1 MPVVGVDT
9 GGTFTDVIWYGG
21 EGTRFVTAKVP
32 STPDDPAQAIFAGL
46 ERLKI
51 MGLPVPDR
59 VVHGSTVAT
68 NAILEGKGVKTALVT
83 TAGFR
88 DVLAIGRQNRAD
100 LYDPAYRRPPCLVP
114 EALRFEAPGRILAD
128 GSRREAVSP
137 EAARDIADRVA
148 ATGAES
154 VAVSLLFSFLDPADE
169 LLFGRELSARG
180 LHVSLSHEIMREFRE
195 FERTSTTAVNATV
208 SPLMASYLSRLEKG
222 LGAGT
227 GLCVMQSSG
236 GILTAKTAGR
246 QSVRTILS
254 GPAGGVTAAMALA
267 RETGLSRL
275 ITFDMGGTSTDV
287 ALLDGAL
294 GMTTETVVAGYP
306 VTIPM
311 IDMHTV
317 GAGGGS
323 LAAFDAAGAL
333 TVGPH
338 SAGADPG
345 PACYGRGE
353 GLTVTDAN
361 LFLGR
366 IVPECFLGGR
376 MSLFPQRAEKRLAA
390 MAAARGMTGEE
401 LAEGIVAVAEAA
413 MERAIRVISV
423 ERGHDPAEFTLL
435 CFGGAGGLHAVSL
448 ARSLGISRVI
458 VPPQPGLFSALG
470 MLFADIARDFSAT
483 VMLDQDQA
491 AADLLEARFVELS
504 ACGMRELEMEGVA
517 PGDVALFRA
526 VDMRYRG
533 QSFELTVPYGPDLI
547 AAFHSLH
554 EKTYGYKTPGRPVQ
568 LVTLRLRATGRT
580 AKPGLPRD
588 DALPGLGQEAPC
600 DGSRRLIHQGRPV
613 SAGFYVRERL
623 LPGHACAGPAVVA
636 EDSATTYVPPGA
648 ALRVDALGSLVID
661 TGA

>member
-1 MPVVGVDT
+1 MIVVGVDT
-9 GGTFTDVIWYGG
+9 GGTFTDVIVHIGDG
-21 EGTRFVTAKVP
+21 AKGRFVAVKVP
-32 STPDDPAQAIFAGL
+32 STPDDPAQAIFTGL

-100 LYDPAYRRPPCLVP
+100 LYDPASRRPPCLVP

-137 EAARDIADRVA
+137 EAARDIAGRVA
-148 ATGAES
+148 AAGAES

-169 LLFGRELSARG
+169 RLLGRELAARG
-180 LHVSLSHEIMREFRE
+180 LYVSLSHEIIREFRE
-195 FERTSTTAVNATV
+195 FERASTTVVNACV
-208 SPLMASYLSRLEKG
+208 SPLMARYLSRLETG
-222 LGAGT
+222 LGTGT

-254 GPAGGVTAAMALA
+254 GPAGGVTAALALA
-267 RETGLSRL
+267 RLTGLDRL

-287 ALLDGAL
+287 ALLDGAP

-323 LAAFDAAGAL
+323 LAAFDAGGAL
-333 TVGPH
+333 TVGPR

-361 LFLGR
+361 LVLGR
-366 IVPECFLGGR
+366 RPGPDRGGAGRGRRGRGRGGHGAGHPGHLGGA
-376 MSLFPQRAEKRLAA
+376 RARSGGVFAFVLRRGRRAA
-390 MAAARGMTGEE
+390 CRVPGPVPGHESGGRAAAARAFFRSGD
-401 LAEGIVAVAEAA
+401 AFC
-413 MERAIRVISV
+413 
-423 ERGHDPAEFTLL
+423 GHCPGF
-435 CFGGAGGLHAVSL
+435 
-448 ARSLGISRVI
+448 LGHGHVG
-458 VPPQPGLFSALG
+458 PGPG
-470 MLFADIARDFSAT
+470 
-483 VMLDQDQA
+483 
-491 AADLLEARFVELS
+491 
-504 ACGMRELEMEGVA
+504 CGR
-517 PGDVALFRA
+517 
-526 VDMRYRG
+526 
-533 QSFELTVPYGPDLI
+533 
-547 AAFHSLH
+547 
-554 EKTYGYKTPGRPVQ
+554 TPGGPVCG
-568 LVTLRLRATGRT
+568 TIGLRKARTG
-580 AKPGLPRD
+580 KGGCPGRGCDAFALCGH
-588 DALPGLGQEAPC
+588 ALPG
-600 DGSRRLIHQGRPV
+600 
-613 SAGFYVRERL
+613 
-623 LPGHACAGPAVVA
+623 AV
-636 EDSATTYVPPGA
+636 
-648 ALRVDALGSLVID
+648 L
-661 TGA
+661 